1 MKKNLFILLFLMTG
15 SLAYSQPGYQG
26 HKFLIL
32 YDFNLSPALLNY
44 NAQGETG
51 FTSFNLIH
59 QVKVEYAW
67 RRKFN
72 LGLQGSFDKTS
83 LDISEY
89 NSEERPVKSSN
100 IGFGIYA
107 KRFLSDDA
115 NLAPRGTYFQF
126 GIGAQ
131 YVNIY
136 DEKANKALHSYV
148 GNFSVNC
155 GFGRQTILYKRLM
168 IDYGVTFSLN
178 NSVFNVIPIFEFFT
192 ESDRMDAPFSGTG
205 NLDYEEANDT
215 FKVQRM
221 ATYTALTSN
230 IVAVKIGIGL
240 LP

>member
-1 MKKNLFILLFLMTG
+1 MKKNLFIILFLISG
-15 SLAYSQPGYQG
+15 SIAYSQPGYQG

-59 QVKVEYAW
+59 QAKFEYAW

-72 LGLQGSFDKTS
+72 LGVQGSFDKTS
-83 LDISEY
+83 LDISDY
-89 NSEERPVKSSN
+89 NSDERPIKSNN

-107 KRFLSDDA
+107 KRFASDDA
-115 NLAPRGTYFQF
+115 NLAPRGSYFQF

-136 DEKANKALHSYV
+136 DERTKDAVHSYI

-155 GFGRQTILYKRLM
+155 GFGKQTILYKRLM

-192 ESDRMDAPFSGTG
+192 ESDRLDAPYSGTG
-205 NLDYEEANDT
+205 NLDIKEINDT
-215 FKVQRM
+215 YKVERT
-221 ATYTALTSN
+221 ATYTSLASN
-230 IVAVKIGIGL
+230 LVAVKIGIGL